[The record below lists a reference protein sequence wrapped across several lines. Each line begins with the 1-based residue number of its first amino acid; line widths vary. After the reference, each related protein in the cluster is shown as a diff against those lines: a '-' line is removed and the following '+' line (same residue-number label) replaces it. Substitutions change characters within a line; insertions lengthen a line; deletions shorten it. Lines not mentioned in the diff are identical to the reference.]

1 MKWFSKKQIRPLLVD
16 IHSHL
21 IPGIDDGAPTID
33 SSLEMI
39 ALLQNAGFK
48 KLITTPHIHPKY
60 PNKEDKIID
69 GLADL
74 RSAISKKK
82 IDGIEIGAAAEYY
95 ITECFI
101 NQLESG
107 KKLLSFGDKYILIEC
122 SFSVKPFFFE
132 SVIYKLKEHGYK
144 PILAH
149 PERYRF
155 LEGKIEWLRELK
167 TTGLL
172 FQVTLSSLVGYY
184 GEGPQ
189 KIGFELIKNG
199 MVNFLATDLH
209 RASQVAFL
217 KKGLELREVQNLLNA
232 NDLMNEEML

>member
-1 MKWFSKKQIRPLLVD
+1 MKWFSKKPARPLLVD

-21 IPGIDDGAPTID
+21 IPGIDDGASTID
-33 SSLEMI
+33 GSLEMI
-39 ALLQNAGFK
+39 ALLQSIGFK

-60 PNKEDKIID
+60 PNKEDRIID

-74 RSAISKKK
+74 RSAILKK
-82 IDGIEIGAAAEYY
+82 GISGVEIGAAAEYY
-95 ITECFI
+95 VTESFV

-107 KKLLSFGDKYILIEC
+107 KKLLSFGDNYILIEC

-132 SVIYKLKEHGYK
+132 SVISKLKEYGYR

-155 LEGKIEWLRELK
+155 LEGKIEWLHELK

-172 FQVTLSSLVGYY
+172 FQITLSSLVGYY
-184 GEGPQ
+184 GDNSQ
-189 KIGFELIKNG
+189 KIGLELIKNG
-199 MVNFLATDLH
+199 MVDFLATDLH
-209 RASQVAFL
+209 RASQVTFI
-217 KKGLELREVQNLLNA
+217 KKGLQLRVVQNLLNS